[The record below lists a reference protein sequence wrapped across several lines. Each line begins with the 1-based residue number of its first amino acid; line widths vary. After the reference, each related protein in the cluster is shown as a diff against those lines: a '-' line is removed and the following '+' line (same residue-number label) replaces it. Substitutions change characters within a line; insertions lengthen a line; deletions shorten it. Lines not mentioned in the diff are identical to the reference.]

1 MVGLLEYQY
10 KFKRWRRKRVAKIF
24 SLRWPIVI
32 HVSQLILTS
41 EYILERSPH
50 FCVLDQFK
58 TPNLL
63 VKIYWISKCIFC
75 IYMGIICRFLVKGI
89 IRLWHEVNVFTGSCS
104 LIEKYIINGLFNELK
119 IVKTWGLYLGVRVG
133 GGLVYKHLWMNV
145 VLF

>member
-63 VKIYWISKCIFC
+63 VKIHWISKCIFC

-104 LIEKYIINGLFNELK
+104 LIEKYIIK
-119 IVKTWGLYLGVRVG
+119 IENSKDLGSILGGKGGVG